1 MKAAE
6 RQERV
11 KKDIRRERCGSK
23 RKRSALTRLLS
34 LALGLVLVLS
44 CAGGAL
50 AAGPAEDLSKP
61 DSPWDHYPAT
71 DGLSTDKLQS
81 YTPSGN
87 WAFAQAP
94 AGTTSFTVMDEL
106 YYVSV
111 ESYQKWAVT
120 TGVSGSYDP
129 DAAVV
134 YWGNS
139 HFFSDGQ
146 IMYSGKMP
154 AMIYT
159 APKSGTISIAA
170 AAKIYVPWWDASE
183 WGGESPNGMRI
194 AVYKSNQSGT
204 IIPVWPVGE
213 RWKLLGG
220 SAGADGTD
228 GHEYEFQP
236 YEICIQAG
244 EKLYFVMDCNGSEL
258 DDQIY
263 WSPTAAYVNDTY
275 DAGNDP
281 ALALPEAA
289 ALKDAIPFNGSGDN
303 TYDHGNGWRFN
314 AAEGDTYRR
323 MNQLGWNVEW
333 TNARY
338 FYSKNPNSELDGSD
352 AMEIPWEN
360 GVITVDAG
368 VKNDQW
374 VCNAVCLSPAADG
387 KDVAL
392 SYLAPRD
399 GVLKLRFDYADFWQG
414 EGSNQIKLAVYKN
427 NVQIWPETGS
437 YIVQSDAAAW
447 ETTVLKLDDV
457 VSAARAGDVFHI
469 RASLMESGSEYGL
482 NILPSAEYTSLEYD
496 ANLDKEYQFTSKAH
510 YSYKE
515 QFSGTQ
521 GKDSWYY
528 LYAPIGEN
536 EATQLPAYYSDW
548 AMWYSGDLDS
558 YNVPQMFNSELLPG
572 SMYDAII
579 AFKAPYTGTLK
590 LYMEDGMWL
599 ADSTGASDAGDGCY
613 YGVQLSS
620 DGIVTDLL
628 PLTYIPNGG
637 KVDFQP
643 MLLSVK
649 KNEYIY
655 FRVNRGEANNWHDSL
670 SLSPAIDYAE
680 IDFDDP
686 GIEEGQAEMRRMP
699 TPGSSLK
706 DDEFPTAARDYT
718 DAKVYKITADELMKR
733 ITGGKLEAGAVYELT
748 DHGGL
753 YFGGISEPTV
763 YDLQNICIRMSP
775 SGHAWEWPTEEA
787 DGRFAIF
794 VEGTSAALTLRNF
807 TLEVSKWDGSDVQP
821 EAAVNTWNCAGLTLQ
836 NVQITGTAGYAVH
849 TSNGTPLS
857 LSGCRIDGAFANG
870 AVVHEGSEASVTGS
884 FIRNT
889 AAGAAAIEDFGSTGA
904 FVMNNILSAN
914 GTAVKLHSSDA
925 VVQSNTVTGEIDL
938 GDDLVNTLAALNR
951 TTGAITAKNGKN
963 TVILMNEAGSLSA
976 DGGVSLTLVKNT
988 VSGGASARNVSY
1000 LLMQGNTFSGAVNT
1014 SGSTDTYGD
1023 DLFDPTVRKENGV
1036 NEDLLPK
1043 TDVEVF
1049 TGMTHKTGVR
1059 TENGVQTLKRYLNV
1073 SARSNT
1079 YAIVPPGLYT
1089 ADALALA
1096 GIESYDVYAYGV
1108 DVEFKSYSGNV
1119 FTMSGCKDIGVFG
1132 MYISHINNA
1141 NGQATIVERTDEYVI
1156 AQTDPGYL
1164 PDLTDEKYYPA
1175 DSRYVEAFHP
1185 GQTVP
1190 FADIEFSGIEYLGDG
1205 RHKCMFGSANSR
1217 ELAVGGKI
1225 TLRGSGTSVVVL
1237 TDCDGVRFED
1247 FSIISGAGFGFQE
1260 RNGEGGTELYRVAI
1274 TTKAAPVLPEGFDT
1288 SKYADGLIW
1297 TDAEGRLRGPQP
1309 LLSTCD
1315 ATHSTNMR
1323 RGPQVVNCLFEKMT
1337 DDATNISGEF
1347 GCVTGA
1353 NAETR
1358 QITYKKGDNYYEGL
1372 PAEFRVGDTA
1382 VLFTRAGELLA
1393 TAKVEAVE
1401 SAGYQV
1407 YRLTLDQAVTI
1418 KSGTLIENL
1427 SANGAG
1433 FLFDNCLVDTTRARG
1448 FLLKAPGGAIRHCTI
1463 RNTGMAAILVRPEID
1478 DGWNECGYVQELEI
1492 TDNLLENNGFFKNQP
1507 KGSPIAIAGD
1517 GQVTSDPAYLMHQD
1531 ILIEGNVV
1539 RERCTDYALYINGAQ
1554 RVKVLN
1560 NDFGARKGEA
1570 ADTAS
1575 SVRVDGV
1582 YDVELSG
1589 NTYPSGA
1596 QPRITITAQS
1606 RKVYGT
1612 DVDSLPIG
1620 NYAVLSADTVYT
1632 ESGWQLEL
1640 TIENISD
1647 ARQTFDMRFADT
1659 TTAGLLPD
1667 GQKIPSVTL
1676 AAGERRKLYFP
1687 VKTLPGE
1694 LSPRQTYAQV
1704 DVYVSTDG
1712 AGGVYNL
1719 QATFNAAI
1727 KTDGTE
1733 IQWQRA
1739 AAIGKEGTDRGES
1752 LAADA
1757 RFAWDENNLYLKV
1770 DVTDDVQFDCL
1781 NKDELWDWDS
1791 LQIGFAP
1798 DRTDNSRYFVFTI
1811 GRYNGKV
1818 RMFMD
1823 NDTIGSREGKAM
1835 STNLLPAAITRDEQ
1849 TQTTTYELTI
1859 SWSKFFGLSEAPAG
1873 KTIGFDIVV
1882 NDRDE
1887 AITEGKEPGQWSR
1900 YFIEYYGGIAS
1911 GRHPEKFGS
1920 LILLDGAFTLPDADL
1935 SALNEALAEAKSIDT
1950 SAYTEETVKVLEEA
1964 IRAAEALLA
1973 EAPAADRQNEVDEAV
1988 KALRDSIDA
1997 LQKRQ
2002 EEQKPTP
2009 VPVQPGKGNGTGGKN
2024 DDPFR
2029 DVSKNDWY
2037 HDAVAY
2043 VYENGLMSGTSR
2055 TEFSPNSATTRG
2067 MIVTILWRQA
2077 GKPVVNYAMRFE
2089 DVASGSY
2096 YEEAVRWAASI
2107 GVVNGYSETAF
2118 GPADPITREQL
2129 AAILYRYAKYQD
2141 KDVTAS
2147 ASLDS
2152 FSDAASVSG
2161 YALDAMRWGCGMKLI
2176 NGANGKLDPT
2186 GLATRAQVA
2195 AILQRYCENVE

>member
-1 MKAAE
+1 M
-6 RQERV
+6 
-11 KKDIRRERCGSK
+11 
-23 RKRSALTRLLS
+23 RKRSVLTRLLS
-34 LALGLVLVLS
+34 LALGLALLLS

-50 AAGPAEDLSKP
+50 AAGAAEDLTKP

-71 DGLSTDKLQS
+71 DGLSTSALHG
-81 YTPSGN
+81 YTPSGS

-94 AGTTSFTVMDEL
+94 AGTTNFTVMDEL

-120 TGVSGSYDP
+120 TGVGSSYAP
-129 DAAVV
+129 DASVV

-139 HFFSDGQ
+139 HFFSDGSV
-146 IMYSGKMP
+146 MYSGSMP

-170 AAKIYVPWWDASE
+170 AAKIFVPWWDASE

-194 AVYKSNQSGT
+194 AVYKSNQYGAV
-204 IIPVWPVGE
+204 IPVWPVGE

-220 SAGADGTD
+220 SEGADGTE
-228 GHEYEFQP
+228 GHEYAFQP

-244 EKLYFVMDCNGSEL
+244 EKLYFVMDCNGSDV

-263 WSPTAAYVNDTY
+263 WSPTVAYVNESY
-275 DAGNDP
+275 DADNDP

-289 ALKDAIPFNGSGDN
+289 ALKDAIPFGGSGDN
-303 TYDHGNGWRFN
+303 TYDHGNGWRLD
-314 AAEGDTYRR
+314 AAEGESYDR
-323 MNQLGWNVEW
+323 MNQLGWDADWANG
-333 TNARY
+333 RY
-338 FYSKNPNSELDGSD
+338 FYTESPNTELDGSD
-352 AMEIPWEN
+352 AMQIQWEN
-360 GVITVDAG
+360 GVISVNASVDS
-368 VKNDQW
+368 NDQW
-374 VCNAVCLSPAADG
+374 VCNAVSLYPADGG

-414 EGSNQIKLAVYKN
+414 EGSNKLKLAVYKN
-427 NVQIWPETGS
+427 NVQIWPETGA
-437 YIVQSDAAAW
+437 YIVESDAAAW
-447 ETTVLKLDDV
+447 ETTVLELEDIT
-457 VSAARAGDVFHI
+457 SAVRAGDVFHI
-469 RASLMESGSEYGL
+469 RASLVENGSDYGL

-496 ANLDKEYQFTSKAH
+496 ESLDKEYQFTSKAH

-521 GKDSWYY
+521 GQDNWYY

-536 EATQLPAYYSDW
+536 ETTKLPAYYSDW

-558 YNVPQMFNSELLPG
+558 YNVPQIFCGELLPG
-572 SMYDAII
+572 SMYDAIV

-599 ADSTGASDAGDGCY
+599 ADSTGAEDAGDGCY

-637 KVDFQP
+637 SADFQP
-643 MLLSVK
+643 MLLSVR

-655 FRVNRGEANNWHDSL
+655 IRVNRGEANNWHDSL

-686 GIEEGQAEMRRMP
+686 GIEEGQAEVRKTP

-706 DDEFPTAARDYT
+706 DDVFPATARDYT
-718 DAKVYKITADELMKR
+718 EAKVHKVTSEELMNL
-733 ITGGKLEAGAVYELT
+733 ITGSRLDAGTVYEVT
-748 DHGGL
+748 DHGCL

-775 SGHAWEWPTEEA
+775 SGRAWEWPTEDA

-794 VEGTSAALTLRNF
+794 VEGTSAQLTLRNF
-807 TLEVSKWDGSDVQP
+807 TLEVSKWDGSDLAP
-821 EAAVNTWNCAGLTLQ
+821 EAAVNTWDCAGLALQ
-836 NVQITGTAGYAVH
+836 NAQITGTAGYAVH
-849 TSNGTPLS
+849 TPNGTPLN
-857 LSGCRIDGAFANG
+857 LSGSRIDGAFENG
-870 AVVHEGSEASVTGS
+870 AVVQEGSEAAVTGS

-889 AAGAAAIEDFGSTGA
+889 ASGAAAVEDSGSTGA
-904 FVMNNILSAN
+904 LIMNNILSAG
-914 GTAVKLHSSDA
+914 GTAVKLHAGDA
-925 VVQSNTVTGEIDL
+925 VVQSNTVTGSMDL
-938 GDDLVNTLAALNR
+938 GSGLVNTLAALNR
-951 TTGAITAKNGKN
+951 ATGAITAESGRN
-963 TVILMNEAGSLSA
+963 TVILMNEAGSISA
-976 DGGVSLTLVKNT
+976 SGSESLTLVKNT
-988 VSGGASARNVSY
+988 VSGSVTARNVSY
-1000 LLMQGNTFSGAVNT
+1000 LLMQENTVSGAVNT
-1014 SGSTDTYGD
+1014 SGSTNTYGD
-1023 DLFDPTVRKENGV
+1023 DLFDPAVRSENGV
-1036 NEDLLPK
+1036 NGELLPK
-1043 TDVEVF
+1043 TNVEIF
-1049 TGMTHKTGVR
+1049 TGMTHKTDVR
-1059 TENGVQTLKRYLNV
+1059 TENGTQTLKRYLNL
-1073 SARSNT
+1073 SARNNT

-1096 GIESYDVYAYGV
+1096 DIEGYDVYAYGV

-1119 FTMSGCKDIGVFG
+1119 FTMSGCTDVGVYG

-1141 NGQATIVERTDEYVI
+1141 NGQATIIEKTGDYVI

-1164 PDLTDEKYYPA
+1164 PDLTDETYYPA
-1175 DSRYVEAFHP
+1175 DSRYVEAFRP
-1185 GQTVP
+1185 GETVP
-1190 FADIEFSGIEYLGDG
+1190 FADIEFSDIEYFGDG
-1205 RHKCMFGSANSR
+1205 KHKCTFGSSNSR
-1217 ELAVGGKI
+1217 ELEPGGKI
-1225 TLRGSGTSVVVL
+1225 TLRGSGASVVVL
-1237 TDCDGVRFED
+1237 TGCGGIRFED
-1247 FSIISGAGFGFQE
+1247 FSILSGAGFGFQE

-1274 TTKAAPVLPEGFDT
+1274 TAKAAPVLPDDFGAG
-1288 SKYADGLIW
+1288 KYAGGLVW
-1297 TDAEGRLRGPQP
+1297 TDGEGRLRGPQP

-1347 GCVTGA
+1347 GCVTGYDA
-1353 NAETR
+1353 ASR
-1358 QITYKKGDNYYEGL
+1358 QLTYTKGDNYYEGL

-1382 VLFTRAGELLA
+1382 VLFTRSGELLA
-1393 TAKVEAVE
+1393 TATVEAAE
-1401 SAGYQV
+1401 STGYQA
-1407 YRLTLDQAVTI
+1407 YRLTLDRDVTI

-1448 FLLKAPGGAIRHCTI
+1448 FLLKAPDGAIRHCTI

-1478 DGWNECGYVQELEI
+1478 DGWNECGYVQNLEI

-1517 GQVTSDPAYLMHQD
+1517 GQSTSDPAYLMHQN

-1539 RERCTDYALYINGAQ
+1539 RDRCTDYALYLNSAQ
-1554 RVKVLN
+1554 NVKVLN
-1560 NDFGARKGEA
+1560 NDFGTRKGETP
-1570 ADTAS
+1570 DTAS

-1582 YDVELSG
+1582 YDVEISG
-1589 NTYPSGA
+1589 NAYPADA
-1596 QPRITITAQS
+1596 QQRIVITAQS

-1620 NYAVLSADTVYT
+1620 NYAAVSADTVYT
-1632 ESGWQLEL
+1632 ENGWQIVL
-1640 TIENISD
+1640 TIENVSD
-1647 ARQTFDMRFADT
+1647 AQQTFDMRFADT
-1659 TTAGLLPD
+1659 TTAGLLAD

-1676 AAGERRKLYFP
+1676 GAGESRQLYFP
-1687 VKTLPGE
+1687 VRTLPGE
-1694 LSPRQTYAQV
+1694 LSPKQTYAQV
-1704 DVYVSTDG
+1704 DVHVSTDG
-1712 AGGVYNL
+1712 ASGVYNL
-1719 QATFNAAI
+1719 QVTFNAAI
-1727 KTDGTE
+1727 RTDSAE
-1733 IQWQRA
+1733 IPWQQA
-1739 AAIGKEGTDRGES
+1739 ASIGKEGTDRGEQI
-1752 LAADA
+1752 AADA
-1757 RFAWDENNLYLKV
+1757 RFAWDENNLYMKV
-1770 DVTDDVQFDCL
+1770 DVADDVQFDCL

-1791 LQIGFAP
+1791 IQIGFAP

-1811 GRYNGKV
+1811 GQYNGKV

-1823 NDTIGSREGKAM
+1823 NDTIGSREGKLM
-1835 STNLLPAAITRDEQ
+1835 STNLLPATITRDEQ

-1859 SWSKFFGLSEAPAG
+1859 SWSKFFGFSQAPAG

-1920 LILLDGAFTLPDADL
+1920 LILLDGAAALPDADV
-1935 SALNEALAEAKSIDT
+1935 SALNEALAEAKAIDT
-1950 SAYTEETVKVLEEA
+1950 SLYTEQSVKALEEA
-1964 IRAAEALLA
+1964 IGAAEALLA
-1973 EAPAADRQNEVDEAV
+1973 QTPTADRQSEVDDAV
-1988 KALRDSIDA
+1988 EALREAMAA

-2002 EEQKPTP
+2002 DDPVVPAPKPVRP
-2009 VPVQPGKGNGTGGKN
+2009 VTGSGAAAKGDT
-2024 DDPFR
+2024 PFR
-2029 DVSKNDWY
+2029 DVGRNDWY
-2037 HDAVAY
+2037 YDAVVYA
-2043 VYENGLMSGTSR
+2043 YENGLMSGTSL
-2055 TEFSPNSATTRG
+2055 TAFSPDAATTRG

-2077 GKPVVNYAMRFE
+2077 GKPIVNYAMRFE
-2089 DVASGSY
+2089 DVAAGSY
-2096 YEEAVRWAASI
+2096 YEEAIRWAASI

-2118 GPADPITREQL
+2118 GPADPITREQM
-2129 AAILYRYAKYQD
+2129 AAILYRYAEYQG
-2141 KDVTAS
+2141 KDMTAT
-2147 ASLDS
+2147 ASLDA
-2152 FSDAASVSG
+2152 FSDAADVSG
-2161 YALDAMRWGCGMKLI
+2161 YAVEAMRWACGEKLI
-2176 NGANGKLDPT
+2176 NGSGGKLDPT
-2186 GLATRAQVA
+2186 GMATRAQAA
-2195 AILQRYCENVE
+2195 AILQRYCENVK

>member
-1 MKAAE
+1 M
-6 RQERV
+6 

-34 LALGLVLVLS
+34 LALGLVLALS

-94 AGTTSFTVMDEL
+94 ADTTSFTVMDEL

-139 HFFSDGQ
+139 HFFSDGK

-263 WSPTAAYVNDTY
+263 WSPTVAYVNDTY

-289 ALKDAIPFNGSGDN
+289 TLKDAIPFNGSGDN

-338 FYSKNPNSELDGSD
+338 FYSENPNSELDGSD

-521 GKDSWYY
+521 GKDNWYY

-558 YNVPQMFNSELLPG
+558 YNVPQMFNTELLPG

-706 DDEFPTAARDYT
+706 DDAFPAAARDYT

-870 AVVHEGSEASVTGS
+870 AVVYEGSEASVTGS

-889 AAGAAAIEDFGSTGA
+889 AAGAAAVEDFGSTGA

-938 GDDLVNTLAALNR
+938 GGDLVNTLAALNR
-951 TTGAITAKNGKN
+951 TTGAITAKNGNRHSDERGREPFCGRRRQPDTGKKYRCGRRFGAERF
-963 TVILMNEAGSLSA
+963 VSA
-976 DGGVSLTLVKNT
+976 DAGEHVLWCGEYERL
-988 VSGGASARNVSY
+988 
-1000 LLMQGNTFSGAVNT
+1000 
-1014 SGSTDTYGD
+1014 D
-1023 DLFDPTVRKENGV
+1023 
-1036 NEDLLPK
+1036 
-1043 TDVEVF
+1043 
-1049 TGMTHKTGVR
+1049 
-1059 TENGVQTLKRYLNV
+1059 RYLRR
-1073 SARSNT
+1073 RS
-1079 YAIVPPGLYT
+1079 V
-1089 ADALALA
+1089 
-1096 GIESYDVYAYGV
+1096 
-1108 DVEFKSYSGNV
+1108 
-1119 FTMSGCKDIGVFG
+1119 
-1132 MYISHINNA
+1132 
-1141 NGQATIVERTDEYVI
+1141 
-1156 AQTDPGYL
+1156 
-1164 PDLTDEKYYPA
+1164 
-1175 DSRYVEAFHP
+1175 
-1185 GQTVP
+1185 
-1190 FADIEFSGIEYLGDG
+1190 
-1205 RHKCMFGSANSR
+1205 
-1217 ELAVGGKI
+1217 
-1225 TLRGSGTSVVVL
+1225 
-1237 TDCDGVRFED
+1237 
-1247 FSIISGAGFGFQE
+1247 
-1260 RNGEGGTELYRVAI
+1260 
-1274 TTKAAPVLPEGFDT
+1274 
-1288 SKYADGLIW
+1288 
-1297 TDAEGRLRGPQP
+1297 
-1309 LLSTCD
+1309 
-1315 ATHSTNMR
+1315 
-1323 RGPQVVNCLFEKMT
+1323 
-1337 DDATNISGEF
+1337 
-1347 GCVTGA
+1347 
-1353 NAETR
+1353 
-1358 QITYKKGDNYYEGL
+1358 
-1372 PAEFRVGDTA
+1372 
-1382 VLFTRAGELLA
+1382 
-1393 TAKVEAVE
+1393 
-1401 SAGYQV
+1401 
-1407 YRLTLDQAVTI
+1407 
-1418 KSGTLIENL
+1418 
-1427 SANGAG
+1427 
-1433 FLFDNCLVDTTRARG
+1433 
-1448 FLLKAPGGAIRHCTI
+1448 
-1463 RNTGMAAILVRPEID
+1463 
-1478 DGWNECGYVQELEI
+1478 
-1492 TDNLLENNGFFKNQP
+1492 
-1507 KGSPIAIAGD
+1507 
-1517 GQVTSDPAYLMHQD
+1517 
-1531 ILIEGNVV
+1531 
-1539 RERCTDYALYINGAQ
+1539 
-1554 RVKVLN
+1554 
-1560 NDFGARKGEA
+1560 
-1570 ADTAS
+1570 
-1575 SVRVDGV
+1575 
-1582 YDVELSG
+1582 
-1589 NTYPSGA
+1589 
-1596 QPRITITAQS
+1596 
-1606 RKVYGT
+1606 
-1612 DVDSLPIG
+1612 
-1620 NYAVLSADTVYT
+1620 
-1632 ESGWQLEL
+1632 
-1640 TIENISD
+1640 
-1647 ARQTFDMRFADT
+1647 
-1659 TTAGLLPD
+1659 
-1667 GQKIPSVTL
+1667 
-1676 AAGERRKLYFP
+1676 
-1687 VKTLPGE
+1687 
-1694 LSPRQTYAQV
+1694 
-1704 DVYVSTDG
+1704 
-1712 AGGVYNL
+1712 
-1719 QATFNAAI
+1719 
-1727 KTDGTE
+1727 
-1733 IQWQRA
+1733 
-1739 AAIGKEGTDRGES
+1739 
-1752 LAADA
+1752 
-1757 RFAWDENNLYLKV
+1757 
-1770 DVTDDVQFDCL
+1770 
-1781 NKDELWDWDS
+1781 
-1791 LQIGFAP
+1791 
-1798 DRTDNSRYFVFTI
+1798 
-1811 GRYNGKV
+1811 
-1818 RMFMD
+1818 
-1823 NDTIGSREGKAM
+1823 
-1835 STNLLPAAITRDEQ
+1835 
-1849 TQTTTYELTI
+1849 
-1859 SWSKFFGLSEAPAG
+1859 
-1873 KTIGFDIVV
+1873 
-1882 NDRDE
+1882 
-1887 AITEGKEPGQWSR
+1887 
-1900 YFIEYYGGIAS
+1900 
-1911 GRHPEKFGS
+1911 
-1920 LILLDGAFTLPDADL
+1920 
-1935 SALNEALAEAKSIDT
+1935 
-1950 SAYTEETVKVLEEA
+1950 
-1964 IRAAEALLA
+1964 
-1973 EAPAADRQNEVDEAV
+1973 
-1988 KALRDSIDA
+1988 
-1997 LQKRQ
+1997 
-2002 EEQKPTP
+2002 
-2009 VPVQPGKGNGTGGKN
+2009 
-2024 DDPFR
+2024 
-2029 DVSKNDWY
+2029 
-2037 HDAVAY
+2037 
-2043 VYENGLMSGTSR
+2043 
-2055 TEFSPNSATTRG
+2055 
-2067 MIVTILWRQA
+2067 
-2077 GKPVVNYAMRFE
+2077 
-2089 DVASGSY
+2089 
-2096 YEEAVRWAASI
+2096 
-2107 GVVNGYSETAF
+2107 
-2118 GPADPITREQL
+2118 
-2129 AAILYRYAKYQD
+2129 
-2141 KDVTAS
+2141 
-2147 ASLDS
+2147 
-2152 FSDAASVSG
+2152 
-2161 YALDAMRWGCGMKLI
+2161 
-2176 NGANGKLDPT
+2176 
-2186 GLATRAQVA
+2186 
-2195 AILQRYCENVE
+2195 